1 MVGHTPALKPSA
13 WERDTMA
20 TSHIPLTK
28 ACSLP
33 RIHFTLKKKNPINNM
48 ELELMIHMLKCLR
61 GKWMGSRSTEMD
73 RVMDGWREM
82 GGPR

>member
-1 MVGHTPALKPSA
+1 
-13 WERDTMA
+13 
-20 TSHIPLTK
+20 
-28 ACSLP
+28 
-33 RIHFTLKKKNPINNM
+33 M